1 MATGYAKIN
10 TIKNLLKKKMTV
22 EQLASVLKCGT
33 RTVFRHLDVLAKEN
47 CGLRKSKEPG
57 GPMYYVI
64 VTNDE
69 VNFNQNIVKQL
80 EKVKKN
86 MSGANAQDIKNVKLV
101 DKIIEM
107 LGATNPDDFK
117 PEAIT
122 TDPDYIL
129 DYGPFCDNKLQSANI
144 NKVLKAIHEQF
155 KIKISYKHSS
165 DAAEPGTV
173 EVRPVKI
180 IMRMDTLYLI
190 AAADT
195 FEETGVFK
203 NFLFENIIS
212 VQETNVAFAKIP
224 FDASIHYKFA
234 FGKYTDAKMK
244 PEDVSLLVR
253 NKWLQTQFER
263 SHFTP
268 EATRRMDK
276 EGNMIVDLKLR
287 LTPDFKTWLLGVSP
301 DVKILKPASLK
312 EEIKGMLKKTLAEMD
327 D

>member
-1 MATGYAKIN
+1 MATGYEKIN
-10 TIKNLLKKKMTV
+10 AIKGLLKTKMTV

-57 GPMYYVI
+57 GPMYYTI
-64 VTNDE
+64 MTNEE
-69 VNFNQNIVKQL
+69 VNFNQVIVKQL

-86 MSGANAQDIKNVKLV
+86 MSGANAQDIKNSKLV

-107 LGATNPDDFK
+107 LGTTDPESFK
-117 PEAIT
+117 PEAIS

-129 DYGPFCDNKLQSANI
+129 DYGPFCDNKLQSTNI

-155 KIKISYKHSS
+155 KIKIAYKHSS
-165 DAAEPGTV
+165 DSAAPSTV
-173 EVRPVKI
+173 EVCPVKI

-190 AAADT
+190 AADET

-203 NFLFENIIS
+203 NFLFENIMNVI
-212 VQETNVAFAKIP
+212 ETNTPFAKIP
-224 FDASIHYKFA
+224 FDAGVHYKFA
-234 FGKYTDAKMK
+234 FGKYTDSKMK
-244 PEDVSLLVR
+244 PEDVSLLVK

-268 EATRRMDK
+268 EASRRMDK
-276 EGNMIVDLKLR
+276 DGNMIVDLKLR

-301 DVKILKPASLK
+301 DVKILKPAFLK
-312 EEIKGMLKKTLAEMD
+312 EEIKELLKKTLAEMD

>member
-1 MATGYAKIN
+1 MATGYEKIN
-10 TIKNLLKKKMTV
+10 LIKGLLKTKMTV
-22 EQLASVLKCGT
+22 EQLASVLGCGT

-64 VTNDE
+64 QTNEE

-80 EKVKKN
+80 EKIKKN
-86 MSGANAQDIKNVKLV
+86 MSGSNAQDIKNLKLV
-101 DKIIEM
+101 DKIIEQ
-107 LGATNPDDFK
+107 LGVTNPDDFK

-129 DYGPFCDNKLQSANI
+129 DYGPFSDNKLQSTNI

-155 KIKISYKHSS
+155 KVKISYRPSS
-165 DAAEPGTV
+165 HAAEPSTF
-173 EVRPVKI
+173 ELRPVKI

-190 AAADT
+190 AADES

-212 VQETNVAFAKIP
+212 VQETNTAFQKIA
-224 FDASIHYKFA
+224 FDAAVHYKYT
-234 FGKYTDAKMK
+234 FGKYTSLAKF
-244 PEDVSLLVR
+244 EDVSLLVK

-268 EATRRMDK
+268 EATRRMDRD
-276 EGNMIVDLKLR
+276 GNMIVDLKLR

-312 EEIKGMLKKTLAEMD
+312 EEIKEMLKKTLAEMD